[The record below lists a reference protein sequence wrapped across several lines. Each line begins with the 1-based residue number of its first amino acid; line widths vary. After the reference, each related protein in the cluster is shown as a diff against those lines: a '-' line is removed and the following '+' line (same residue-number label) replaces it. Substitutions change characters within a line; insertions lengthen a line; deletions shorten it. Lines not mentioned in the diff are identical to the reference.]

1 MHIVRGYILLND
13 DLIESKNRIK
23 RKSKIITASLRS
35 SYRIIQNKG
44 NHMNF
49 FIIIIAAA
57 PFFNLCRS
65 NAGSAF
71 QGSIMVGNNFSL
83 GDHTSIKMSLRK
95 LRPCP
100 SLFAHHIRQS
110 THARCGRCRSISILA
125 FRGGC
130 DPKNV
135 SRKRKQRK
143 PRFAG
148 RGFYTI
154 LNHP

>member
-100 SLFAHHIRQS
+100 SHHIRQS
-110 THARCGRCRSISILA
+110 TYAWCGLCRSISILA

-135 SRKRKQRK
+135 SRKKKQRK